1 MNPEQAVFFDR
12 FYGEW
17 FPKLCRYA
25 LSAVKNPHVAEE
37 IVQDAF
43 LVAMLKIDS
52 LMEAE
57 APERWMKK
65 TVKNKILHYFREQKR
80 DRERLVSLEEERTVE
95 PAAPDLF
102 AQVEELEAE
111 ALEKTRR
118 HIRTLLTAEELALIQ
133 KIALEGKSYQEVS
146 EELGVSLWA
155 CQKRVQRIR
164 KKIKLG
170 LEKNEGRMSI

>member
-1 MNPEQAVFFDR
+1 MNPEQAAFFDR
-12 FYGEW
+12 FYEEW

-25 LSAVKNPHVAEE
+25 LAAVKNPHVAEE

-43 LVAMLKIDS
+43 LVAMRKIDS

-65 TVKNKILHYFREQKR
+65 TVKYKILHYFRAQKQ
-80 DRERLVSLEEERTVE
+80 DRERLVSLEEGGTVE
-95 PAAPDLF
+95 PVAPDLL
-102 AQVEELEAE
+102 AQVEEAETE
-111 ALEKTRR
+111 ALEQTRR
-118 HIRTLLTAEELALIQ
+118 HIRELLKPEELALLR

-146 EELGVSLWA
+146 QELGISLWA

-170 LEKNEGRMSI
+170 WEKK